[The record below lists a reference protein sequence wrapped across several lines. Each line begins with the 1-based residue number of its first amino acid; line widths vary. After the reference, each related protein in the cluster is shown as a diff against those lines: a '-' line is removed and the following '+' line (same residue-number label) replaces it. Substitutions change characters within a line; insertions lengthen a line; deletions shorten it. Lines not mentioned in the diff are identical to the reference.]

1 MSLFGVS
8 NGQEGHASFRA
19 VVAVSCCDITG
30 GVLVSVARMGRIH
43 LYCLAGHHLDL
54 RLMKVCTIIIS
65 LNTPFISQF
74 RLTFPYPVKQD
85 HTTET
90 SLIPSAGRNDDLGQL
105 GPDTSTGMRCS
116 VCEDLRSST
125 LDHVKPSQRVTL
137 FIPKAT
143 LQLSARICHSCRLLR
158 DMLLQFR
165 P

>member
-54 RLMKVCTIIIS
+54 SLMKVCTIIIS

-116 VCEDLRSST
+116 VCEDLRPST

-143 LQLSARICHSCRLLR
+143 LQLSTRICHSCRLLR